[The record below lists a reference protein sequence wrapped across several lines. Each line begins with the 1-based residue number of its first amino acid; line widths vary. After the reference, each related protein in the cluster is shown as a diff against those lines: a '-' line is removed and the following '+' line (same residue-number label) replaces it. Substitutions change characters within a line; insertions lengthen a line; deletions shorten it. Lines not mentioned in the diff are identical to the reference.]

1 MFVKRC
7 MFETPDLLAEPEFQV
22 PSLVFVLTVCM
33 FLAPT
38 GREVTWPENGEQ
50 GARPKPATPP
60 GASPCPRSPAAMR
73 CFPKR
78 LLATALTLLALLLL
92 LSLCLQ
98 RPEDPLVEEVKRWV
112 QEMVLQQLQPDG
124 NLRSFQELWNASA
137 SRNVSYR
144 YLAGHAPSRKKFL
157 TVGLSSI
164 KRKRGNYLLDT
175 LKSIFKQSTQEELEE
190 MVVVVHLADPD
201 SEWNTQV
208 VTDITAR
215 FTPHLLRGQ
224 LLVIHAP
231 PECYPPLEG
240 LKRNY
245 NDAENRVQFRS
256 KQNVDYAYLLS
267 FAANLS
273 SYYLMIEDDVQCSKS
288 FFTAIRKAVA
298 SREGSYWVTLE
309 FSKLGYIGKLYHSS
323 DLPQLSQFLLLFYQE
338 MPCDW
343 LLGHFRLLL
352 TQKEVIRFKPSL
364 FQHIGLYSSFQGAVN
379 RLKDNDFEAD
389 SLDLPDNP
397 PAVMFTDIDTF
408 ENYLP
413 SKAYG
418 TMPEYFWGKAPS
430 AGSHFTIVFHQP
442 AHISRLQIHTGS
454 EERHTDYLH
463 SGAVELGSQRQGKG
477 KGCSTYTHVGV
488 FEKGHFERSGLENS
502 TAAAPECV
510 RILVTE
516 SQREWLII
524 RSISIWTK
532 PNS

>member
-1 MFVKRC
+1 
-7 MFETPDLLAEPEFQV
+7 
-22 PSLVFVLTVCM
+22 
-33 FLAPT
+33 
-38 GREVTWPENGEQ
+38 
-50 GARPKPATPP
+50 
-60 GASPCPRSPAAMR
+60 MR

-78 LLATALTLLALLLL
+78 LLTTTVLMLLALLLI
-92 LSLCLQ
+92 LSLFLQ
-98 RPEDPLVEEVKRWV
+98 RPEDPLVEEVKRWA
-112 QEMVLQQLQPDG
+112 QEMVLQQLQSDRSP
-124 NLRSFQELWNASA
+124 RSFQELWNTSA

-144 YLAGHAPSRKKFL
+144 YLAGYPPSRKKFL
-157 TVGLSSI
+157 TVGLSSV

-175 LKSIFKQSTQEELEE
+175 LKSIFEQSTQEELEE

-201 SEWNTQV
+201 LEWNTQV
-208 VTDITAR
+208 VKDITAR

-245 NDAENRVQFRS
+245 NDAEDRVQFRS
-256 KQNVDYAYLLS
+256 KQNVDYAYLLG

-298 SREGSYWVTLE
+298 SREGSYWATLE

-323 DLPQLSQFLLLFYQE
+323 DLPQLAQFLLLFYQE

-343 LLGHFRLLL
+343 LLGHFRLMLA
-352 TQKEVIRFKPSL
+352 QKEVIRFKPSL
-364 FQHIGLYSSFQGAVN
+364 FQHIGLYSSFQGTFN
-379 RLKDNDFEAD
+379 RLKDDDFEAD

-397 PAVMFTDIDTF
+397 PAVMVTDIDTF
-408 ENYLP
+408 EAYLP
-413 SKAYG
+413 SKAYS

-442 AHISRLQIHTGS
+442 ARISRIRVYTGS
-454 EERHTDYLH
+454 EERNRDCLH
-463 SGAVELGSQRQGKG
+463 AGAVELGSQRQGNG
-477 KGCSTYTHVGV
+477 KGCSLYTRLGA
-488 FEKGHFERSGLENS
+488 FEGGRFERRGLENS

-510 RILVTE
+510 QILVTE
-516 SQREWLII
+516 SQSEWLII

>member
-1 MFVKRC
+1 MGASK
-7 MFETPDLLAEPEFQV
+7 LGNHSSGEPKYPEELVLMHPEAPAF
-22 PSLVFVLTVCM
+22 SLGPEMYC
-33 FLAPT
+33 LAP
-38 GREVTWPENGEQ
+38 GGCLQ
-50 GARPKPATPP
+50 GARLKLATPP
-60 GASPCPRSPAAMR
+60 GASPCSRSPAAMR

-78 LLATALTLLALLLL
+78 LLATALMLLALLLF
-92 LSLCLQ
+92 LSTRLQ
-98 RPEDPLVEEVKRWV
+98 CPEDPLVEEVKRWA
-112 QEMVLQQLQPDG
+112 QETVLQQLQPDG
-124 NLRSFQELWNASA
+124 NLRSSQELWNASA

-144 YLAGHAPSRKKFL
+144 YLAGSPPSRKKFL
-157 TVGLSSI
+157 TVGLSSV

-175 LKSIFKQSTQEELEE
+175 LKSIFSQSAQEELEE

-208 VTDITAR
+208 VMDITAR

-245 NDAENRVQFRS
+245 NDAEDRVRFRS

-273 SYYLMIEDDVQCSKS
+273 SYYLMIEDDVECSKS

-298 SREGSYWVTLE
+298 SQEGSYWVTLE

-323 DLPQLSQFLLLFYQE
+323 DLPQLAQFLLLFYQE

-352 TQKEVIRFKPSL
+352 TQKKVIRFKPSL
-364 FQHIGLYSSFQGAVN
+364 FQHMGLYSSFQGTVN
-379 RLKDNDFEAD
+379 QLKDDDFEAD
-389 SLDLPDNP
+389 SLDPPDNP

-408 ENYLP
+408 EAYLP
-413 SKAYG
+413 SKAYS
-418 TMPEYFWGKAPS
+418 TMPEYFWGKAPA

-442 AHISRLQIHTGS
+442 ARISRLQVHTGS
-454 EERHTDYLH
+454 KERHSDYLRA
-463 SGAVELGSQRQGKG
+463 GAVELGSQRQGNG
-477 KGCSTYTHVGV
+477 KGCALYTHVGA
-488 FEKGHFERSGLENS
+488 FEKGHFERRGLENS
-502 TAAAPECV
+502 TAAAAECV

-516 SQREWLII
+516 SQSEWLII
-524 RSISIWTK
+524 RSISIWTT

>member
-1 MFVKRC
+1 
-7 MFETPDLLAEPEFQV
+7 
-22 PSLVFVLTVCM
+22 
-33 FLAPT
+33 
-38 GREVTWPENGEQ
+38 
-50 GARPKPATPP
+50 
-60 GASPCPRSPAAMR
+60 MR

-78 LLATALTLLALLLL
+78 LLATALTLLGLLLL

-98 RPEDPLVEEVKRWV
+98 RPKDPLVEEVKRWA
-112 QEMVLQQLQPDG
+112 QEMVLQQLQPEG
-124 NLRSFQELWNASA
+124 NLRSFQDLWNASA

-144 YLAGHAPSRKKFL
+144 YLAGHSTSRKKFL
-157 TVGLSSI
+157 TVGLSSV

-175 LKSIFKQSTQEELEE
+175 LKSIFVQSTQEELEE

-208 VTDITAR
+208 VMDISAR

-245 NDAENRVQFRS
+245 NDAEDRVQFRS

-288 FFTAIRKAVA
+288 FFTTIRKAVA
-298 SREGSYWVTLE
+298 SQEGSYWVTLE

-323 DLPQLSQFLLLFYQE
+323 DLPQLAQFLLLFYQE

-364 FQHIGLYSSFQGAVN
+364 FQHIGLYSSFQGTLN
-379 RLKDNDFEAD
+379 QLKDNDFEAN

-413 SKAYG
+413 SKAYS
-418 TMPEYFWGKAPS
+418 TMPEYFWGKSPS
-430 AGSHFTIVFHQP
+430 AGSHFTIMFRQP
-442 AHISRLQIHTGS
+442 ARISRLQVHTGS

-463 SGAVELGSQRQGKG
+463 SGTVELGSQQQGKG
-477 KGCSTYTHVGV
+477 KGCSTYTHVGA
-488 FEKGHFERSGLENS
+488 FEKGHFDRTGLENS
-502 TAAAPECV
+502 TAATPECV

-516 SQREWLII
+516 SQSEWLII

-532 PNS
+532 ANS

>member
-1 MFVKRC
+1 
-7 MFETPDLLAEPEFQV
+7 
-22 PSLVFVLTVCM
+22 
-33 FLAPT
+33 
-38 GREVTWPENGEQ
+38 
-50 GARPKPATPP
+50 
-60 GASPCPRSPAAMR
+60 MR

-78 LLATALTLLALLLL
+78 LLATALMLLALLLF
-92 LSLCLQ
+92 LSTRLQ
-98 RPEDPLVEEVKRWV
+98 CPEDPLVEEVKRWA
-112 QEMVLQQLQPDG
+112 QETVLHQLQPDG
-124 NLRSFQELWNASA
+124 NLRSSQELWNASA
-137 SRNVSYR
+137 SRNVSYL
-144 YLAGHAPSRKKFL
+144 YLAGSPPSRKKFL
-157 TVGLSSI
+157 TVGLSSV

-175 LKSIFKQSTQEELEE
+175 LKSIFSQSTQEELEE

-208 VTDITAR
+208 VMDITAR

-224 LLVIHAP
+224 LLVIHAL

-245 NDAENRVQFRS
+245 NDAEDRVQFRS

-267 FAANLS
+267 FSANLS
-273 SYYLMIEDDVQCSKS
+273 SYYLMIEDDVECSKS

-298 SREGSYWVTLE
+298 SQEGSYWVMLE

-323 DLPQLSQFLLLFYQE
+323 DLPQLAQFLLLFYQE

-352 TQKEVIRFKPSL
+352 TQKKVIRFKPSL
-364 FQHIGLYSSFQGAVN
+364 FQHMGLYSSFQGTIN
-379 RLKDNDFEAD
+379 RLKDDDFEAD

-408 ENYLP
+408 EAYLP
-413 SKAYG
+413 SKAYS
-418 TMPEYFWGKAPS
+418 TMPEYFWGKAPA

-442 AHISRLQIHTGS
+442 ARISRLQVHTGS
-454 EERHTDYLH
+454 KERHSDYLH
-463 SGAVELGSQRQGKG
+463 AGAMELGRQRQGNG
-477 KGCSTYTHVGV
+477 TGCALYTRVGA
-488 FEKGHFERSGLENS
+488 FEKGHFDRRGLENS
-502 TAAAPECV
+502 TMATTECV

-516 SQREWLII
+516 SQSEWLII
-524 RSISIWTK
+524 RSISIWTT